1 MVAIWLV
8 TMLISPWAFSHC
20 ARIRRVVAGSADFSR
35 SGSTLQIT
43 TSDKVIIN
51 WGDFSIGSGEITRF
65 LQPSSTSSA
74 LNRVISGNPS
84 SILGS
89 LQANGQIY
97 LINPNGIL
105 VGGGADQLCLFIT
118 LHYVNNADFM
128 AGGNLN
134 FVGSSTAGIQNLVRS
149 MPLAAMCF

>member
-1 MVAIWLV
+1 MVGHYADFTVGVLP
-8 TMLISPWAFSHC
+8 LRANPQGEQ
-20 ARIRRVVAGSADFSR
+20 VVAGSADFSR

-105 VGGGADQLCLFIT
+105 VGGGARINCASFIAST
-118 LHYVNNADFM
+118 LM
-128 AGGNLN
+128 
-134 FVGSSTAGIQNLVRS
+134 STMLISWQAVI
-149 MPLAAMCF
+149 